1 MKAISTEIKWGIYFS
16 LMTLFW
22 MTLEK
27 VAGLHDVYID
37 KHPIYTNFIAIPAIT
52 LYVFALREK
61 RFKDLGGNMTYKQAL
76 MSGFYI
82 TLVVTILAPLT
93 QWITTHII
101 TPEFFPN
108 VIRYV
113 ISHNMMTKEE
123 ALNQFN
129 EKNYMIQSVVGAP
142 IMGMMTTAIV
152 GFFVKGPKQER
163 V

>member
-16 LMTLFW
+16 IMTLLW
-22 MTLEK
+22 MVLEK

-76 MSGFYI
+76 LSGFYI
-82 TLVVTILAPLT
+82 TLVVTLLAPLT

-108 VIRYV
+108 AIRYV
-113 ISHNMMTKEE
+113 ISHNMMTKKKRSINLMRKLYDSKYYWCTYHGDDYDCYCRLFCEGDE
-123 ALNQFN
+123 IIL
-129 EKNYMIQSVVGAP
+129 
-142 IMGMMTTAIV
+142 
-152 GFFVKGPKQER
+152 
-163 V
+163 

>member
-16 LMTLFW
+16 LMTLLW

-76 MSGFYI
+76 ISGFYI

-93 QWITTHII
+93 QWITTYHHTRVFSKCYSICH
-101 TPEFFPN
+101 FSQ
-108 VIRYV
+108 YDD
-113 ISHNMMTKEE
+113 KEE

-129 EKNYMIQSVVGAP
+129 EKNYDSSVVGAP

-152 GFFVKGPKQER
+152 GFFVKGQSKK